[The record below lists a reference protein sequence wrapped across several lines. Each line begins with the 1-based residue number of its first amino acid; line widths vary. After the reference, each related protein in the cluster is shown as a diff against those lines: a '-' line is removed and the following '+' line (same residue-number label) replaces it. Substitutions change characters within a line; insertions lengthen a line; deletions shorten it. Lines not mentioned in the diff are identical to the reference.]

1 MAGNH
6 AEIRVQ
12 IESGF
17 RFFEEV
23 SPLRYSIGDVS
34 RVMGMTTSALHFYEK
49 EGVID
54 TPKEESGRRYYEEA
68 DINRLISAK
77 KYRSMGVPVRDIAQ
91 QFSRDGMTGEQVLAR
106 MREKREEALKLAS
119 EYAGLACDIERLI
132 ALGEEALCK
141 PESVDIRPVEDML
154 AFCGSSDG
162 WIPRDKREQALMQ
175 QWLEAMPAVSLSIC
189 RDVGQAHGRHML
201 MISADRAAQSRLPMD
216 NQLVKKIDGG
226 MALHAVVSCGE
237 EQYENPDGIFVP
249 ILRFAHEHRFEQRG
263 MMFGSVLFVDC
274 SGGVRR
280 HFYDTYMVFK

>member
-154 AFCGSSDG
+154 AFCGAES
-162 WIPRDKREQALMQ
+162 WIPREKREQALMQ
-175 QWLEAMPAVSLSIC
+175 QWLDAMPAVSLGIFK
-189 RDVGQAHGRHML
+189 GEQAEHGAYAL
-201 MISADRAAQSRLPMD
+201 MIPAERAEQSSLPMD
-216 NQLVKKIDGG
+216 ERLVRRIDGG

-237 EQYENPDGIFVP
+237 EQYENPDGIFEP
-249 ILRFAHEHRFEQRG
+249 ILRFAHEHRFEQKG
-263 MMFGSVLFVDC
+263 AIFGNLLFVDC